1 MPKIRMVAP
10 GVDKDGNVLGTGGEY
25 DVDDE
30 TAHNLRMD
38 GKAINLA
45 DEQAQI
51 KASKEGNYS
60 ARTGRAE
67 TGGGVDAPA
76 PRTAKTDEPPPGP
89 SSSTSKGDKS

>member
-1 MPKIRMVAP
+1 M
-10 GVDKDGNVLGTGGEY
+10 
-25 DVDDE
+25 
-30 TAHNLRMD
+30 
-38 GKAINLA
+38 KAA
-45 DEQAQI
+45 R
-51 KASKEGNYS
+51 EGNYS